1 MCDTTDSL
9 NPGER
14 LASKIQLRTNDGDDI
29 LDYLFE
35 VFYEIPTGVAHG
47 HRVQVA
53 RILIR
58 YGHLSP
64 CALVK
69 LQELSPAESRKAD
82 RDAERFDARLARTI
96 RNMTDD
102 AEGIVNYLLNTMNGI
117 DETSKKRI
125 CHNSR
130 LAAARELLSRGYPPE
145 CDCAHRA
152 ASETE
157 AVRSTAA
164 SSEPTTETHEPS
176 ADAADNP
183 EEETNIE
190 EILAIIRRAAEET
203 DPSEWEEEDASSP
216 HKPDYSMWDY
226 IKSLPQPE
234 ITEEQARI
242 GAARFHEAVERQ
254 RRWRESNVKI
264 PTQKDNDN
272 YDDG

>member
-1 MCDTTDSL
+1 MCDTNNSL
-9 NPGER
+9 NPRER

-29 LDYLFE
+29 LHYLFE

-64 CALVK
+64 FALVK

-82 RDAERFDARLARTI
+82 CDAERFDARLARTI
-96 RNMTDD
+96 RNMTGDGED
-102 AEGIVNYLLNTMNGI
+102 IVNYLLNTMNGI
-117 DETSKKRI
+117 DDSSKKRI

-157 AVRSTAA
+157 VVRSAA
-164 SSEPTTETHEPS
+164 TSSEPTTESVEPT
-176 ADAADNP
+176 ADRAEDS
-183 EEETNIE
+183 EEEANIE
-190 EILAIIRRAAEET
+190 LILEKIRRIAEET
-203 DPSEWEEEDASSP
+203 DPSEYEEDESSD
-216 HKPDYSMWDY
+216 HKPNYSMWDY
-226 IKSLPQPE
+226 IDSLPEPE
-234 ITEEQARI
+234 LTEEQARI

-254 RRWRESNVKI
+254 RRWRESGAEI
-264 PTQKDNDN
+264 PRRSDRNT
-272 YDDG
+272 YEDG

>member
-1 MCDTTDSL
+1 MCHTNDSL
-9 NPGER
+9 NPRER
-14 LASKIQLRTNDGDDI
+14 LAQKIRARTNDGDDV
-29 LDYLFE
+29 LHYLFE

-53 RILIR
+53 RLLIK

-64 CALVK
+64 FALVK
-69 LQELSPAESRKAD
+69 LQELSPAERRKAD
-82 RDAERFDARLARTI
+82 RDAESADSRLARII

-102 AEGIVNYLLNTMNGI
+102 AEGIVSYLLNTMNGI
-117 DETSKKRI
+117 DDTSKKRTP
-125 CHNSR
+125 HNTR
-130 LAAARELLSRGYPPE
+130 LAAARELLGRGYPPE

-157 AVRSTAA
+157 VVRPAAA
-164 SSEPTTETHEPS
+164 SLEQITDNPEPS

-183 EEETNIE
+183 EEEENIE

-203 DPSEWEEEDASSP
+203 DPSEWEEEEASSS

-226 IKSLPQPE
+226 IESLPQPE
-234 ITEEQARI
+234 ITKEQARI
-242 GAARFHEAVERQ
+242 GAARFHEAVEIQ

-264 PTQKDNDN
+264 PTQKDHVN